1 MGGKKQGMIQM
12 AGSLKTH
19 WIRYINEI
27 NLQVN
32 PADMRATAM

>member
-1 MGGKKQGMIQM
+1 MGGKKQGMITL

-19 WIRYINEI
+19 WIKYINGI

-32 PADMRATAM
+32 PADMRAVAM